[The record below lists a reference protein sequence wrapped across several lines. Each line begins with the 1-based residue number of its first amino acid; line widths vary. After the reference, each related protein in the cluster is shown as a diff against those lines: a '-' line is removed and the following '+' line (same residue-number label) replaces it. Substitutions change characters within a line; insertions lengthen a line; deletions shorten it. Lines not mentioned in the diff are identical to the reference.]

1 MISERAAGA
10 PPWLLL
16 LTKYEAD
23 LFLPAALPLPMQ

>member
-16 LTKYEAD
+16 LTKYQAN
-23 LFLPAALPLPMQ
+23 LFLPAALPFPVQ